1 MEFVSIS
8 NVVRILFIYSKLTP
22 FLTIFIEQYSFNTLL
37 YQIKIQIIFQL
48 QQYQMLQFEINHL
61 TCNIFSNC
69 LNKFHFL

>member
-37 YQIKIQIIFQL
+37 LYQIKIS
-48 QQYQMLQFEINHL
+48 NHL
-61 TCNIFSNC
+61 PYNIFTSS